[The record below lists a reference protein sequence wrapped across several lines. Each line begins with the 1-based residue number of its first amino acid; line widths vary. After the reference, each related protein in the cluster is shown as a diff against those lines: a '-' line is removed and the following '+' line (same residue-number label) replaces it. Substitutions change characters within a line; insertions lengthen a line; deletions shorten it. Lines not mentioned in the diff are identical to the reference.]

1 MFNKLKLRL
10 SMCITRYK
18 CRHLAYIR
26 NSSFVSNTV
35 FEGKNSIAENTKVHD
50 CYLGY
55 GSYISNSSSI
65 YNTKIGRFCCIA
77 DNVYTV
83 IGNHPT
89 EFVTMH
95 PSFYYDTSSQIGFT
109 FHKGSPLF
117 DKINKNLNGD
127 SKYTISIGNDVWI
140 GSHALILEGVSIGD
154 GAVIAAGSVVVK
166 DVEPYTI
173 VGGIPASIIK
183 RRFSEE
189 VINKLLKI
197 RWWEKPIIEIE
208 SHYKDYICVEDILK
222 KY

>member
-140 GSHALILEGVSIGD
+140 ASNVLIKAGLTIGD
-154 GAVIAAGSVVVK
+154 GAVIGMGSVVTK
-166 DVEPYTI
+166 DV
-173 VGGIPASIIK
+173 PAGELWLGNPA
-183 RRFSEE
+183 RFYRK
-189 VINKLLKI
+189 V
-197 RWWEKPIIEIE
+197 
-208 SHYKDYICVEDILK
+208 DF
-222 KY
+222 